1 MFSSGILSYY
11 ATVPFNNMFRNA
23 NAFVGSFFNVIGT
36 VMKQA
41 TGVRQRCTGV
51 DATCTCERV
60 EVVLCEEVGK
70 RRRVWLAHTEKILC
84 FHLV

>member
-11 ATVPFNNMFRNA
+11 ATVPFNNMIRNV
-23 NAFVGSFFNVIGT
+23 NAFVGSFCNGIGT

-51 DATCTCERV
+51 DATCERV
-60 EVVLCEEVGK
+60 EVVLCEEVDK
-70 RRRVWLAHTEKILC
+70 RRRVWLAHTGKIRC